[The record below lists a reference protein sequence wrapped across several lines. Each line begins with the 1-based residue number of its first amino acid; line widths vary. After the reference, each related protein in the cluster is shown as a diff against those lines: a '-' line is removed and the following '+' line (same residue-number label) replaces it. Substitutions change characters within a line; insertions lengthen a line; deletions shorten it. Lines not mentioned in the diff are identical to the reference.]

1 MGRSLPAGSARPGCS
16 GGPHDTVRHASTC
29 RPDRSWP
36 SPRWALPFS
45 ALRVAPLRPAERSA
59 AWAMAAPLRL
69 PPAFSEPNTAN
80 CAASS
85 PDRRRNPRLA
95 ATLRHPRWQRLQ
107 PRHAARHRQ
116 QRRHRRRPHCDA
128 PSRSRAV
135 CDQSRPR
142 RQARLVRETDGNG
155 CRGVQSLVDA
165 ARGNGVQLPIGY
177 RLQHAPNNR
186 TVMRYAEGETYGAVE
201 RIETGAG
208 YNGAHP
214 DPHDC
219 RRGAELGSG
228 ALCGMGIYPIN
239 TARYATGMPSSH
251 RNFRAASWRRKRAA
265 SAGRR
270 TTWTSLAPT
279 SGTDCATVE
288 L

>member
-1 MGRSLPAGSARPGCS
+1 MG
-16 GGPHDTVRHASTC
+16 AS
-29 RPDRSWP
+29 
-36 SPRWALPFS
+36 F
-45 ALRVAPLRPAERSA
+45 
-59 AWAMAAPLRL
+59 LRL
-69 PPAFSEPNTAN
+69 ARRAPATGGALCGLGNGSTSPLAPGLQRTEHRELRGIVTGSPEKPPVWQQHYAIPDGNVYSYDTLPDIAN
-80 CAASS
+80 
-85 PDRRRNPRLA
+85 N
-95 ATLRHPRWQRLQ
+95 
-107 PRHAARHRQ
+107 
-116 QRRHRRRPHCDA
+116 DA
-128 PSRSRAV
+128 IDVVHIVTPPSRSRAV

-142 RQARLVRETDGNG
+142 RRARLVRETDGDG